1 MSGSK
6 KYGANIMI
14 ENYATIKAYVLTLG
28 DFTDSAKLDLQIQMI
43 IDEVLAYCY
52 RKDVPSCM
60 ELPLAD
66 VIVNELNQRG
76 FSESAIG
83 FDGNIT
89 SYREGDMQISL
100 GGSSSANSSD
110 AGVKYNGKLEG
121 FKQIIGAIKCSETT
135 DAQ

>member
-1 MSGSK
+1 
-6 KYGANIMI
+6 MI
-14 ENYATIKAYVLTLG
+14 DNFETIKAYVLTLG
-28 DFTDSAKLDLQIQMI
+28 GFTDSAKLDLQIEMI

-52 RKDVPSCM
+52 REDVPSCM

-76 FSESAIG
+76 FSESALG

-89 SYREGDMQISL
+89 SYREGDMSINL
-100 GGSSSANSSD
+100 GSGTMTINGTTA
-110 AGVKYNGKLEG
+110 KYGGKLEG

>member
-1 MSGSK
+1 MTID
-6 KYGANIMI
+6 NFD
-14 ENYATIKAYVLTLG
+14 TIKAYVLTLG
-28 DFTDSAKLDLQIQMI
+28 DFEDSAKLDLQIEMI

-76 FSESAIG
+76 FSESALG

-100 GGSSSANSSD
+100 GGSSSSSTNG
-110 AGVKYNGKLEG
+110 ASVKYNGKLEG
-121 FKQIIGAIKCSETT
+121 FKQIIGAIRCSETT

>member
-1 MSGSK
+1 
-6 KYGANIMI
+6 MI
-14 ENYATIKAYVLTLG
+14 DNFETIKAYVLTLG
-28 DFTDSAKLDLQIQMI
+28 DFEDSAKLDLQIEMI

-66 VIVNELNQRG
+66 VIVNELNARG
-76 FSESAIG
+76 FSESALG

-89 SYREGDMQISL
+89 SYREGDMSINL
-100 GGSSSANSSD
+100 GGETTTINGTTA
-110 AGVKYNGKLEG
+110 KYGGKLEG
-121 FKQIIGAIKCSETT
+121 FKQIIGAIRCSETT

>member
-1 MSGSK
+1 
-6 KYGANIMI
+6 MI
-14 ENYATIKAYVLTLG
+14 DNFETIKAYVLTLG
-28 DFTDSAKLDLQIQMI
+28 GFEDTEKLDLQIEMI
-43 IDEVLAYCY
+43 INEALAYCY
-52 RKDVPSCM
+52 RCNVPPCM

-89 SYREGDMQISL
+89 SYREGDMSINL
-100 GGSSSANSSD
+100 GGSSSGSTSGAS
-110 AGVKYNGKLEG
+110 VKYNGKLEG

>member
-1 MSGSK
+1 M
-6 KYGANIMI
+6 YGKRINGDNMI
-14 ENYATIKAYVLTLG
+14 DNFETIKAYVLTLG
-28 DFTDSAKLDLQIQMI
+28 GFTDSAKLDLQIEMI

-52 RKDVPSCM
+52 RKDVPPCM

-76 FSESAIG
+76 FSESALG

-89 SYREGDMQISL
+89 SYREGDMSINL
-100 GGSSSANSSD
+100 GGSSTSTSGAS
-110 AGVKYNGKLEG
+110 VKYNGKLEG
-121 FKQIIGAIKCSETT
+121 FKQIIGAIRCSETT

>member
-1 MSGSK
+1 MTID
-6 KYGANIMI
+6 NF
-14 ENYATIKAYVLTLG
+14 ETIKAYVLTLG
-28 DFTDSAKLDLQIQMI
+28 DFEDTEKLDLQIEMI
-43 IDEVLAYCY
+43 INEALAYCY
-52 RKDVPSCM
+52 RCNVPPCM

-76 FSESAIG
+76 FSESALG

-89 SYREGDMQISL
+89 SYREGDMSINL
-100 GGSSSANSSD
+100 GGSSSGSTSGAS
-110 AGVKYNGKLEG
+110 VKYNGKLEG

>member
-1 MSGSK
+1 M
-6 KYGANIMI
+6 YGKRINGDTMI
-14 ENYATIKAYVLTLG
+14 DNFETIKAYVLALG
-28 DFTDSAKLDLQIQMI
+28 DFTDSAKLDLQIEMI

-76 FSESAIG
+76 FSESALG
-83 FDGNIT
+83 FDCNIT

-100 GGSSSANSSD
+100 GGSSSSSISS
-110 AGVKYNGKLEG
+110 ASVKYNGKLEG
-121 FKQIIGAIKCSETT
+121 FKQIIGAIKCSEMT

>member
-1 MSGSK
+1 MTID
-6 KYGANIMI
+6 NF
-14 ENYATIKAYVLTLG
+14 ETIKAYVLTLG
-28 DFTDSAKLDLQIQMI
+28 DFEDSPKLDLQIEMI

-52 RKDVPSCM
+52 REDVPSCM

-66 VIVNELNQRG
+66 VIVNELNARG
-76 FSESAIG
+76 FSESALG

-89 SYREGDMQISL
+89 SYREGDMSINL
-100 GGSSSANSSD
+100 GSGTTTINGTTA
-110 AGVKYNGKLEG
+110 KYNGKLEG

>member
-1 MSGSK
+1 MTID
-6 KYGANIMI
+6 NFD
-14 ENYATIKAYVLTLG
+14 TIKQYVLTLG
-28 DFTDSAKLDLQIQMI
+28 DFEDSTKLDLQIEMI

-66 VIVNELNQRG
+66 VIVNELNARG
-76 FSESAIG
+76 FSESALG

-89 SYREGDMQISL
+89 SYREGDMSINL
-100 GGSSSANSSD
+100 GSGTTTVNGTTA
-110 AGVKYNGKLEG
+110 KYGGKLEG
-121 FKQIIGAIKCSETT
+121 FKQIIGAIRCSEMT

>member
-1 MSGSK
+1 MIK
-6 KYGANIMI
+6 KNGVIMAI
-14 ENYATIKAYVLTLG
+14 DNFETIKAYVLTLG
-28 DFTDSAKLDLQIQMI
+28 DFEDSPKLDLQIEMI

-76 FSESAIG
+76 FSESALG

-89 SYREGDMQISL
+89 SYREGDMSINL
-100 GGSSSANSSD
+100 GSETTTINGTTA
-110 AGVKYNGKLEG
+110 KYGGKLEG
-121 FKQIIGAIKCSETT
+121 FKQIIGAVKCSDMT

>member
-1 MSGSK
+1 MTID
-6 KYGANIMI
+6 NF
-14 ENYATIKAYVLTLG
+14 NTIKAYVLTLG
-28 DFTDSAKLDLQIQMI
+28 DFEDSAKLDLQIQMI

-52 RKDVPSCM
+52 RCDVPPCM

-66 VIVNELNQRG
+66 VIVNELNVRG

-89 SYREGDMQISL
+89 SYREGDMSINL
-100 GGSSSANSSD
+100 GGSSETVTVNGTSA
-110 AGVKYNGKLEG
+110 KYGGKLEG
-121 FKQIIGAIKCSETT
+121 FKKIIGVIKCSDMT

>member
-1 MSGSK
+1 MTIK
-6 KYGANIMI
+6 NF
-14 ENYATIKAYVLTLG
+14 ETIKAYVLTLG
-28 DFTDSAKLDLQIQMI
+28 DFEDTEKLDLQIEMI
-43 IDEVLAYCY
+43 INEALAYCY
-52 RKDVPSCM
+52 RCNVPPCM

-76 FSESAIG
+76 FSESALG

-100 GGSSSANSSD
+100 GGSSSASSTSG
-110 AGVKYNGKLEG
+110 ASVKYNGKLEG
-121 FKQIIGAIKCSETT
+121 FKQIIGAIKCSGTT

>member
-1 MSGSK
+1 MTI
-6 KYGANIMI
+6 NNF
-14 ENYATIKAYVLTLG
+14 ETIKQYVLTLG
-28 DFTDSAKLDLQIQMI
+28 DFEESEKLDLQIEMI
-43 IDEVLAYCY
+43 TKEALAYCY
-52 RKDVPSCM
+52 RKDVPPCM

-100 GGSSSANSSD
+100 GGSSSASSSS
-110 AGVKYNGKLEG
+110 ASVKYNGKLEG
-121 FKQIIGAIKCSETT
+121 FKQILGAIRCSETT

>member
-1 MSGSK
+1 MT
-6 KYGANIMI
+6 ID
-14 ENYATIKAYVLTLG
+14 NYSTIKGYVLTLG
-28 DFTDSAKLDLQIQMI
+28 GFEDSAKLDLQIQMI

-66 VIVNELNQRG
+66 VIVNELNVRG

-89 SYREGDMQISL
+89 SYREGDMSINLS
-100 GGSSSANSSD
+100 GSAETVTVNGTSA
-110 AGVKYNGKLEG
+110 KYGGKLEG
-121 FKQIIGAIKCSETT
+121 FKKIIGAIQCSETT
-135 DAQ
+135 NAQ

>member
-1 MSGSK
+1 MTID
-6 KYGANIMI
+6 NF
-14 ENYATIKAYVLTLG
+14 ETIKAYVLTLG
-28 DFTDSAKLDLQIQMI
+28 DFTDSAKLDLQIEMI

-76 FSESAIG
+76 FSESALG

-89 SYREGDMQISL
+89 SYREGDMSINL
-100 GGSSSANSSD
+100 GTGTTTVNGTTA
-110 AGVKYNGKLEG
+110 KYGGKLEG
-121 FKQIIGAIKCSETT
+121 FKQIIGAIRCSETT

>member
-1 MSGSK
+1 MTID
-6 KYGANIMI
+6 NF
-14 ENYATIKAYVLTLG
+14 ETIKAYVLTLG
-28 DFTDSAKLDLQIQMI
+28 DFEDSAKLDLQIEMI

-52 RKDVPSCM
+52 RQDVPSCM

-66 VIVNELNQRG
+66 VIVNELNARG
-76 FSESAIG
+76 FSESALG

-89 SYREGDMQISL
+89 SYREGDMSINL
-100 GGSSSANSSD
+100 GSGTTTINGTTA
-110 AGVKYNGKLEG
+110 KYGGKLEG